1 MNETR
6 LKFTSLKT
14 FEPESFMFDSD
25 SLRWRECDPTMKIV
39 SHFDIMDWLEIM
51 PFANS
56 DEEVFNFL
64 KAARDYAKMYVLEDV
79 ASRRFLGVC
88 LLIVAN
94 TRKHTVNLHGGII
107 RQYYSPLKCS
117 SGLLK
122 MIDALI
128 KSGWNVR
135 SQSKTLRAYRFL
147 KSIGFRICG
156 YHNGLIYSYVTQN
169 LMLMSPIYRRMSYPI
184 EKAPR
189 N

>member
-1 MNETR
+1 MKEAR
-6 LKFTSLKT
+6 LRFNSLSA
-14 FEPESFMFDSD
+14 FDPESFLFTHG
-25 SLRWRECDPTMKIV
+25 SLRWLKYEPTMKIV
-39 SHFDIMDWLEIM
+39 SQFNILDWLEIM

-64 KAARDYAKMYVLEDV
+64 ESACDYAKMYILEDV

-107 RQYYSPLKCS
+107 SQNYSPFKCG

-122 MIDALI
+122 MIEALM
-128 KSGWNVR
+128 KCGWNVR
-135 SQSKTLRAYRFL
+135 SHSKTLRAYRFL

-156 YHNGLIYSYVTQN
+156 YYNGLIYSYVNQN
-169 LMLMSPIYRRMSYPI
+169 LMHLSPIYRRMSYPI
-184 EKAPR
+184 D
-189 N
+189 NSTTC